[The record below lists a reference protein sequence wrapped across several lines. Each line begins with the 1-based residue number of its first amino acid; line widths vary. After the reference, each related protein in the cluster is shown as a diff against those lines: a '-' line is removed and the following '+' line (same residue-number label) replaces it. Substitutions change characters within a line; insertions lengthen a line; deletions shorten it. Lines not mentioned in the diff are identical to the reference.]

1 MFNSLIQSDKQ
12 QLFIVCAF
20 TVCTRNV
27 HLLILHMPLVSSA
40 TVWWQSMTH
49 WSSCSTSSTTH
60 SCSSST
66 SEICFCAHCFLRYSP
81 RFVRKHF
88 RQAFCSIFFLPYC
101 KYLTKCL
108 LLCYISLWEHHICWR
123 HSYVINNK
131 EYLTS
136 IFSCLSKLLCTLVN
150 MTRSYVREN
159 RSFFWTHYSLSF
171 SIIHD
176 ALSCDTISPSL
187 TAEVVAAAMNAEL
200 SRQCGIE
207 IFNNCSHIPTTL
219 PLIVEV

>member
-1 MFNSLIQSDKQ
+1 MTVDDTLIQLLHFFNYTFL
-12 QLFIVCAF
+12 QLINIWNLFL
-20 TVCTRNV
+20 CTLFLT
-27 HLLILHMPLVSSA
+27 LLPTFCQETFQASVLLH
-40 TVWWQSMTH
+40 
-49 WSSCSTSSTTH
+49 
-60 SCSSST
+60 
-66 SEICFCAHCFLRYSP
+66 I
-81 RFVRKHF
+81 
-88 RQAFCSIFFLPYC
+88 FLPYC

-159 RSFFWTHYSLSF
+159 RRSFFWTHYSLSF